1 LSGATATHPNCHEAI
16 EEVTARAAVHGG
28 SDDEAYP
35 VGDGVMAVSLRGL
48 AQRLQ
53 RDAAQ
58 G

>member
-1 LSGATATHPNCHEAI
+1 M
-16 EEVTARAAVHGG
+16 VHGG

-53 RDAAQ
+53 RGAAQ